1 MISHRKKIGIILDET
16 NVFFFFSSLLQQ
28 AITTD
33 SCGKTKGC
41 LRDPAECSGTDC
53 NFLATYSFRQDL
65 VEFELFGKDS
75 TYVSI
80 GFNDK
85 QEMVNL

>member
-1 MISHRKKIGIILDET
+1 M
-16 NVFFFFSSLLQQ
+16 LLLLYTLLSQQ

-33 SCGKTKGC
+33 GCGKTKGC
-41 LRDPAECSGTDC
+41 LRDPAGCSGADC
-53 NFLATYSFRQDL
+53 NFLATYSYRQDH

-75 TYVSI
+75 AYVSI

-85 QEMVNL
+85 QKMVNHNFYCVRT